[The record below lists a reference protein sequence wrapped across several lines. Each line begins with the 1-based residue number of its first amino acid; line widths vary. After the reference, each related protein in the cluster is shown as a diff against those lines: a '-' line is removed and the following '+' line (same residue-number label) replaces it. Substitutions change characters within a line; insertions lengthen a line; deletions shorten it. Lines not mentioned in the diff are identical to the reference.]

1 MSRFLNLFGTSVSGK
16 IDGPGKGSTRNAN
29 SFAGNHPR
37 HLNPTTL
44 YLLRM
49 ETLIKIDIGR
59 LEVAA
64 MNLFMEEIEQLSF
77 LSSLTELMLIG
88 D

>member
-1 MSRFLNLFGTSVSGK
+1 
-16 IDGPGKGSTRNAN
+16 
-29 SFAGNHPR
+29 
-37 HLNPTTL
+37 
-44 YLLRM
+44 M
-49 ETLIKIDIGR
+49 ETLIKIDIVR

>member
-1 MSRFLNLFGTSVSGK
+1 MSRFPNLFGTSVSGK

-29 SFAGNHPR
+29 SFAGNHPQ
-37 HLNPTTL
+37 HPNPSTL
-44 YLLRM
+44 YLLR
-49 ETLIKIDIGR
+49 TLIRIDIGR

-64 MNLFMEEIEQLSF
+64 MNLFMEIEQLSF